1 MAWVKP
7 STQKGRENNQGVQ
20 EFLNEPSLAF
30 DSWTQSMGQLLD
42 GPSSVFWWPGLLI
55 AGLAALFFW
64 PHGRVPGTWLD
75 YLRQLPLDAGCFL
88 ANSTLPFLLAPF
100 FFWLSV
106 KGSHLGIALTAGI
119 HGGWDT
125 VPGWPALAGCAAF
138 AFVAGDFALYWT
150 HRAFHHFPP
159 LWRAHR
165 LHHAPPVLTPLTAFR
180 FWPWEQ
186 ALHMS
191 ANILAQGVG
200 LGLAVGVFGGAVTP
214 LTVLGVNIFSL
225 AWGLGFAHLR
235 HSPVPLRYPRWLSF
249 LLVSPH
255 MHQLHHSDAE
265 EHRDRNFAT
274 VFALWDWI
282 FGTLTLTEQGQRFRF
297 GLMRE

>member
-1 MAWVKP
+1 MDD
-7 STQKGRENNQGVQ
+7 
-20 EFLNEPSLAF
+20 FLPQPDQLAP
-30 DSWTQSMGQLLD
+30 WLQSMGRLLD

-55 AGLAALFFW
+55 AGLVALLLW
-64 PHGRVPGTWLD
+64 RQWRGQGAWRD
-75 YLRQLPLDAGCFL
+75 YLRHLPVDIGCFL
-88 ANSTLPFLLAPF
+88 ANSTLPFLLAPLL
-100 FFWLSV
+100 FWLSV
-106 KGSHLGIALTAGI
+106 KGSHLGIALTSGI

-125 VPGWPALAGCAAF
+125 QPGWPALAACAGF

-186 ALHMS
+186 AVHMS
-191 ANILAQGVG
+191 ANMLAQGLG
-200 LGLAVGVFGGAVTP
+200 LGLAVGLFGGAVTP

-225 AWGLGFAHLR
+225 AWSLGFVHLR

-249 LLVSPH
+249 VLVSPH
-255 MHQLHHSDAE
+255 MHQLHHSDAQ

-274 VFALWDWI
+274 VFSLWDWL
-282 FGTLTLTEQGQRFRF
+282 FGTLALTEQGQRFRF
-297 GLMRE
+297 GLAREKRW